1 MRLLMLDI
9 CCSTVFWLGVGWAL
23 LSWSILHTNR
33 ALCLSAILC
42 ASILTAI
49 FSASANVFGPTSRNL
64 NLISASGS
72 ASMKWSTDKASITPK
87 ETVGYAWRV
96 SFQTACASSA
106 VDSPFALTL
115 DLSCDLKTSAR
126 FSDPYLSVSFCTRLL

>member
-1 MRLLMLDI
+1 MFNSVLAR
-9 CCSTVFWLGVGWAL
+9 CWLGTIILVNLAYQLRSL
-23 LSWSILHTNR
+23 LST
-33 ALCLSAILC
+33 ILC

-87 ETVGYAWRV
+87 ETVGYA
-96 SFQTACASSA
+96 
-106 VDSPFALTL
+106 
-115 DLSCDLKTSAR
+115 
-126 FSDPYLSVSFCTRLL
+126 